1 MTLGKHILKY
11 RKLKGLS
18 QEELGKLLHVS
29 RQTISKWESNQS
41 SPDIQS
47 CKEMAKIFDISL
59 EEILGEKPKEDK
71 KDHKKQNQRILIIAL
86 VSLLG
91 ISIIANTLLK
101 KESLDQKTKISELE
115 KRVEIL
121 QNQKDEDQQNVVI
134 TNEETSDLY
143 SYLDYKLSNIKEY
156 SYDLNIDLI
165 PKKYQENTKV
175 QIMMKTKK
183 ENYYDLQRQDNHFS
197 GILHLPIEKVK
208 NIQLII
214 NNNGEIETQEIYL
227 GLDFDDY
234 LNDDCSGGL
243 SLENYK
249 EGKMKITFGGQIKK
263 EASFNVN
270 DKEYTLKRNVKYQ
283 DVKATIYINKKK
295 KKTILL
301 KQINKDNEW
310 IEFENQYTYK
320 GLKKGDQVLVK
331 YSYKDEN
338 GELKKTKTKA
348 TLIGSYNEYYFSWE

>member
-1 MTLGKHILKY
+1 MTLGENILKY
-11 RKLKGLS
+11 RKIKGLS
-18 QEELGKLLHVS
+18 QEELGKLLHIS

-41 SPDIQS
+41 TPDIQS
-47 CKEMAKIFDISL
+47 CKEMAKIFNISL
-59 EEILGEKPKEDK
+59 EEFLDEKPKQT
-71 KDHKKQNQRILIIAL
+71 KKQNQKYIIIITILVAL
-86 VSLLG
+86 VL
-91 ISIIANTLLK
+91 ISVIANAILK
-101 KESLDQKTKISELE
+101 KESSDQKTKISELE

-121 QNQKDEDQQNVVI
+121 QNQKDVVI
-134 TNEETSDLY
+134 TNEEDTDLY
-143 SYLDYKLSNIKEY
+143 SYLDYSLSNIKEY

-175 QIMMKTKK
+175 QIMLKTKK

-263 EASFNVN
+263 EASLNVN
-270 DKEYTLKRNVKYQ
+270 DKEYALKRNVEYK
-283 DVKATIYINKKK
+283 DVQATIYINKKK

-331 YSYKDEN
+331 YFYKDEN
-338 GELKKTKTKA
+338 GEQKKTKTKA

>member
-1 MTLGKHILKY
+1 MTLGESILKY
-11 RKLKGLS
+11 RKIKGLS

-41 SPDIQS
+41 TPDIQS

-59 EEILGEKPKEDK
+59 EELLDEKPKQT
-71 KDHKKQNQRILIIAL
+71 KKQNQKYIMIIVVLVAL
-86 VSLLG
+86 VL
-91 ISIIANTLLK
+91 ISVIANAILK
-101 KESLDQKTKISELE
+101 KESSDQKTKISELE

-121 QNQKDEDQQNVVI
+121 QNQKDVVI
-134 TNEETSDLY
+134 TNEEDTDLY
-143 SYLDYKLSNIKEY
+143 SYLDYSLSNIKEY

-197 GILHLPIEKVK
+197 GILHLPIEKIK

-263 EASFNVN
+263 EASLNVN
-270 DKEYTLKRNVKYQ
+270 DKEYALKRNVEYQ
-283 DVKATIYINKKK
+283 DVQATIYINKKK

-310 IEFENQYTYK
+310 IEFENQYIYK

-331 YSYKDEN
+331 FFYKDEN
-338 GELKKTKTKA
+338 GEQKKTKTKA

>member
-1 MTLGKHILKY
+1 MTLGESILKY
-11 RKLKGLS
+11 RKINGLS

-41 SPDIQS
+41 TPDIQS

-59 EEILGEKPKEDK
+59 EELLDEKPKQT
-71 KDHKKQNQRILIIAL
+71 KKQNQKYIIIIIILVAL
-86 VSLLG
+86 VL
-91 ISIIANTLLK
+91 ISVIANAILK
-101 KESLDQKTKISELE
+101 KESSDQKTKISELE

-121 QNQKDEDQQNVVI
+121 QNQKDENQKNIVI
-134 TNEETSDLY
+134 TNDETPDLY
-143 SYLDYKLSNIKEY
+143 SYLDYSLSNIKEY

-165 PKKYQENTKV
+165 PKKCQENTKV

-197 GILHLPIEKVK
+197 GMLHLPIEKVK
-208 NIQLII
+208 NVQLII

-227 GLDFDDY
+227 GLDFEDY

-263 EASFNVN
+263 EASLNVN
-270 DKEYTLKRNVKYQ
+270 DKEYALKRNVEYQ
-283 DVKATIYINKKK
+283 DVQATIYINK

-310 IEFENQYTYK
+310 IEFENQYIYK

-331 YSYKDEN
+331 YFYKDEN
-338 GELKKTKTKA
+338 GKQKKIKTKA

>member
-1 MTLGKHILKY
+1 MTLGESILKY
-11 RKLKGLS
+11 RKIKGLS

-41 SPDIQS
+41 TPDIQS

-59 EEILGEKPKEDK
+59 EELLDEKPKQT
-71 KDHKKQNQRILIIAL
+71 KKQNQKYIMIIVVLVAL
-86 VSLLG
+86 VL
-91 ISIIANTLLK
+91 ISVIANAILK
-101 KESLDQKTKISELE
+101 KESSDQKTKISELE

-121 QNQKDEDQQNVVI
+121 QNQKDVVI
-134 TNEETSDLY
+134 TNEEDTDLY
-143 SYLDYKLSNIKEY
+143 SYLDYSLSNIKEY

-175 QIMMKTKK
+175 QIMLKTKK

-227 GLDFDDY
+227 GLDFDNY

-249 EGKMKITFGGQIKK
+249 EGRMKITFGGQIKK
-263 EASFNVN
+263 EASLNVN
-270 DKEYTLKRNVKYQ
+270 DKEYALKRNVEYQ
-283 DVKATIYINKKK
+283 DVQATIYINKKK

-320 GLKKGDQVLVK
+320 GLKKGDQVLIK
-331 YSYKDEN
+331 YFYKDEN
-338 GELKKTKTKA
+338 GEQKKTKTKA

>member
-1 MTLGKHILKY
+1 MTLGESILKY
-11 RKLKGLS
+11 RKIKGLS

-41 SPDIQS
+41 TPDIQS

-59 EEILGEKPKEDK
+59 EKLLDEKPKQT
-71 KDHKKQNQRILIIAL
+71 KKQNQKYIMIIVVLVAL
-86 VSLLG
+86 VL
-91 ISIIANTLLK
+91 ISVIANAILK
-101 KESLDQKTKISELE
+101 KESSDQKTKISELE

-121 QNQKDEDQQNVVI
+121 QNQKDVVI
-134 TNEETSDLY
+134 TNEEDTDLY
-143 SYLDYKLSNIKEY
+143 SYLDYSLSNIKEY

-175 QIMMKTKK
+175 QIMLKTKK
-183 ENYYDLQRQDNHFS
+183 ENYYELQRQDNHFS

-263 EASFNVN
+263 EASLNVN
-270 DKEYTLKRNVKYQ
+270 DKEYALKRNVEYQ
-283 DVKATIYINKKK
+283 DVQATIYINKKK

-331 YSYKDEN
+331 YFYKDEN
-338 GELKKTKTKA
+338 GEQKKTKTKA

>member
-1 MTLGKHILKY
+1 MTLGESILKY
-11 RKLKGLS
+11 RKIKGLS

-41 SPDIQS
+41 TPDIQS

-59 EEILGEKPKEDK
+59 EELLDEKPKQT
-71 KDHKKQNQRILIIAL
+71 KKQNQKYIMIIVVLVAL
-86 VSLLG
+86 VL
-91 ISIIANTLLK
+91 ISVIANAILK
-101 KESLDQKTKISELE
+101 KESSDQKTKISELE

-121 QNQKDEDQQNVVI
+121 QNQKDVVI
-134 TNEETSDLY
+134 TNEEDTDLY
-143 SYLDYKLSNIKEY
+143 SYLDYSLSNIKEY

-175 QIMMKTKK
+175 QIMLKTKK

-243 SLENYK
+243 YLENYK

-263 EASFNVN
+263 EASLNVN
-270 DKEYTLKRNVKYQ
+270 DKEYALKRNVEYQ
-283 DVKATIYINKKK
+283 DVQATIYINKKK

-331 YSYKDEN
+331 YFYKDEN
-338 GELKKTKTKA
+338 GEQKKTKTKA

>member
-1 MTLGKHILKY
+1 
-11 RKLKGLS
+11 
-18 QEELGKLLHVS
+18 
-29 RQTISKWESNQS
+29 
-41 SPDIQS
+41 
-47 CKEMAKIFDISL
+47 
-59 EEILGEKPKEDK
+59 
-71 KDHKKQNQRILIIAL
+71 
-86 VSLLG
+86 
-91 ISIIANTLLK
+91 
-101 KESLDQKTKISELE
+101 
-115 KRVEIL
+115 
-121 QNQKDEDQQNVVI
+121 
-134 TNEETSDLY
+134 
-143 SYLDYKLSNIKEY
+143 
-156 SYDLNIDLI
+156 
-165 PKKYQENTKV
+165 
-175 QIMMKTKK
+175 MMKTKK

-263 EASFNVN
+263 EASLNVN

-338 GELKKTKTKA
+338 GELKETKTKA